1 MELGNVAAERAVL
14 SGICNFGKE
23 AYLDVEYL
31 LEEET
36 FTVDHNK
43 VLYKCLTNIISKV
56 EKVDFVG
63 ILSSAHDLGLEEYV
77 NKQEILK
84 HIQGV
89 MNTPVDL
96 SNVRDYAKKLR
107 RLQYARQIQ
116 KCIKD
121 SYQALE
127 QITGDEPLAQIVSL
141 VEEPLTTLSLS
152 YVRQDDTKPKLISE
166 GLKEYIQDI
175 LDGKVK
181 KVGISSGLPSYD
193 ESIGGGF
200 LRGGIDLIGARPK
213 ALCYGSKVYTPFGP
227 KKIENLNVGD
237 VISHPFNGTT
247 EVLEIYD
254 FNNIDIYRIHFR
266 DGDYVDCCEDH
277 LWEVHKRNYQK
288 KEKFVKSTK
297 ELINDLIIRSRKGQ
311 NEYKWDVKLPD
322 PLYFEEKDLPI
333 DPYILGVLLGDGS
346 LIKTCVYTSMDDEII
361 ESVNNYFSNLGYT
374 IKLEERGKGKKCV
387 TYRVNGF
394 QDKLREVGCFKCNC
408 YNKYIPKDY
417 IYNSIEN
424 RLFMLQGLLD
434 TDGCCVKDKNSS
446 RIKFTS
452 VSKRLALD
460 VKEIVE
466 SLGGICSLRP
476 QITKCRN
483 IPFKSFRCEI
493 RLPFKFAPFRLK
505 RKLDVHSP
513 RMIGEL
519 KRTIVKIEQIDKN
532 NARCIK
538 TSNEDGLFLT
548 DNCIITHNCGKSI
561 FADNAALFVSNLGIP
576 VLMLD
581 TEMRADDHWNRILA
595 NISGVKINDI
605 KLGKITSSPEKM
617 QKVREAYDH
626 ISKIPYHY
634 KNITGKP
641 FSEVISIARRW
652 IFKEVGFQSNGRTN
666 DCLIIYDYLKLT
678 SSDSVSASVQEYQAL
693 GFQMVDLHNFV
704 VEYDVPCLSFVQLN
718 RDGATKESSDVIS
731 QSDRIGWVCTSFTI
745 LKEKS
750 EEEKVDDGI
759 KNGNRKLVPVLSR
772 HGPGIEDNGYI
783 CLQMDGDVA
792 RMKELG
798 TIRQLKKNKDLPQ
811 LGTDKGE
818 SKPANF

>member
-31 LEEET
+31 LEEDT

-43 VLYKCLTNIISKV
+43 VLYKCLTNLISKV

-63 ILSSAHDLGLEEYV
+63 ILSSANDLGLEEYV

-84 HIQGV
+84 HIQGI
-89 MNTPVDL
+89 MNTPVEL
-96 SNVRDYAKKLR
+96 SNVRNYAKKLR

-116 KCIKD
+116 RCIKD

-141 VEEPLTTLSLS
+141 VEDPLTTLSLS
-152 YVRQDDTKPKLISE
+152 YVRQDDTKPKLISD

-175 LDGKVK
+175 FDGKVK
-181 KVGISSGLPSYD
+181 KVGISSSFPSYD

-200 LRGGIDLIGARPK
+200 LRGGIDLVGARTK
-213 ALCYGSKVYTPFGP
+213 A
-227 KKIENLNVGD
+227 
-237 VISHPFNGTT
+237 
-247 EVLEIYD
+247 
-254 FNNIDIYRIHFR
+254 
-266 DGDYVDCCEDH
+266 
-277 LWEVHKRNYQK
+277 
-288 KEKFVKSTK
+288 
-297 ELINDLIIRSRKGQ
+297 
-311 NEYKWDVKLPD
+311 
-322 PLYFEEKDLPI
+322 
-333 DPYILGVLLGDGS
+333 
-346 LIKTCVYTSMDDEII
+346 
-361 ESVNNYFSNLGYT
+361 
-374 IKLEERGKGKKCV
+374 
-387 TYRVNGF
+387 
-394 QDKLREVGCFKCNC
+394 
-408 YNKYIPKDY
+408 
-417 IYNSIEN
+417 
-424 RLFMLQGLLD
+424 
-434 TDGCCVKDKNSS
+434 
-446 RIKFTS
+446 
-452 VSKRLALD
+452 
-460 VKEIVE
+460 
-466 SLGGICSLRP
+466 
-476 QITKCRN
+476 
-483 IPFKSFRCEI
+483 
-493 RLPFKFAPFRLK
+493 
-505 RKLDVHSP
+505 
-513 RMIGEL
+513 
-519 KRTIVKIEQIDKN
+519 
-532 NARCIK
+532 
-538 TSNEDGLFLT
+538 
-548 DNCIITHNCGKSI
+548 GKSI
-561 FADNAALFVSNLGIP
+561 FADNVALFVSNLGIP

-652 IFKEVGFQSNGRTN
+652 ILKEVGFQSNGRTN

-693 GFQMVDLHNFV
+693 GFQMIELHNFV

-718 RDGATKESSDVIS
+718 RDGITKESSDVIS
-731 QSDRIGWVCTSFTI
+731 QSDRIGWVCTSFSI

-783 CLQMDGDVA
+783 CIQMDGDVA

-798 TIRQLKKNKDLPQ
+798 TIRQLKKNRDLPQ
-811 LGTDKGE
+811 VGTDKGE